1 MLDRIVMY
9 LVQARYYLE
18 SSLAISMGIFL
29 VALLLMWII
38 SRYGL
43 KRKMNISIKNMII
56 TYLLLLYIIV
66 ILKIT
71 GILGMSFKIVWF
83 LDAIKYC
90 EIRIPFVGSSIL
102 MVTLNLLLFVP
113 LGFLITAVF
122 KKINFNY
129 KKVLLSG
136 CVFSCSIEFLQ
147 LFAGRFFEI
156 DDIIANTLGTLIGY
170 LFWQSFNGMR
180 DKRTRGQA
188 LIKGM
193 VTILSTISLIFC
205 LSLVANNDFITEDYD
220 KYSEM
225 GFLEEEINDIYRV
238 SVYGNGAEKE
248 MTDYDTCW
256 QVYSSIGANIGNNA
270 SSYVEY
276 QCNQSKEGIIGDI
289 DQLYIEVAFNK
300 KHSFTFYNNQDLLL
314 ENINHIIYSLKDGT
328 VYLSREGDENFTTVL
343 KYENKEYPFIM
354 NEDVYEMMDT
364 LY

>member
-43 KRKMNISIKNMII
+43 KRKMKISIKNMII

-66 ILKIT
+66 ILKVT
-71 GILGMSFKIVWF
+71 GILGMTFKIQWF
-83 LDAIKYC
+83 LEAIKYC
-90 EIRIPFVGSSIL
+90 EISVPFVGSSIL

-113 LGFLITAVF
+113 LGFLIPAVF

-129 KKVLLSG
+129 KKVSLSG

-205 LSLVANNDFITEDYD
+205 LSLVANNDFIT
-220 KYSEM
+220 
-225 GFLEEEINDIYRV
+225 
-238 SVYGNGAEKE
+238 
-248 MTDYDTCW
+248 
-256 QVYSSIGANIGNNA
+256 
-270 SSYVEY
+270 
-276 QCNQSKEGIIGDI
+276 
-289 DQLYIEVAFNK
+289 
-300 KHSFTFYNNQDLLL
+300 
-314 ENINHIIYSLKDGT
+314 
-328 VYLSREGDENFTTVL
+328 REGDENFTTVL

>member
-1 MLDRIVMY
+1 M
-9 LVQARYYLE
+9 A
-18 SSLAISMGIFL
+18 
-29 VALLLMWII
+29 
-38 SRYGL
+38 
-43 KRKMNISIKNMII
+43 
-56 TYLLLLYIIV
+56 
-66 ILKIT
+66 
-71 GILGMSFKIVWF
+71 FKIAWF

-205 LSLVANNDFITEDYD
+205 LSLVANNDFIT
-220 KYSEM
+220 
-225 GFLEEEINDIYRV
+225 
-238 SVYGNGAEKE
+238 
-248 MTDYDTCW
+248 
-256 QVYSSIGANIGNNA
+256 
-270 SSYVEY
+270 
-276 QCNQSKEGIIGDI
+276 
-289 DQLYIEVAFNK
+289 
-300 KHSFTFYNNQDLLL
+300 
-314 ENINHIIYSLKDGT
+314 
-328 VYLSREGDENFTTVL
+328 REGDENFTIVL

>member
-18 SSLAISMGIFL
+18 SSLAISMGIFV

-43 KRKMNISIKNMII
+43 KRKMKISIKNMII

-71 GILGMSFKIVWF
+71 GILGMSFKIAWF

-113 LGFLITAVF
+113 WGFLITAVF
-122 KKINFNY
+122 KKINFN
-129 KKVLLSG
+129 
-136 CVFSCSIEFLQ
+136 
-147 LFAGRFFEI
+147 
-156 DDIIANTLGTLIGY
+156 
-170 LFWQSFNGMR
+170 
-180 DKRTRGQA
+180 
-188 LIKGM
+188 
-193 VTILSTISLIFC
+193 
-205 LSLVANNDFITEDYD
+205 
-220 KYSEM
+220 
-225 GFLEEEINDIYRV
+225 
-238 SVYGNGAEKE
+238 
-248 MTDYDTCW
+248 
-256 QVYSSIGANIGNNA
+256 
-270 SSYVEY
+270 
-276 QCNQSKEGIIGDI
+276 
-289 DQLYIEVAFNK
+289 
-300 KHSFTFYNNQDLLL
+300 FYNNQDLLL

>member
-1 MLDRIVMY
+1 
-9 LVQARYYLE
+9 
-18 SSLAISMGIFL
+18 
-29 VALLLMWII
+29 
-38 SRYGL
+38 
-43 KRKMNISIKNMII
+43 
-56 TYLLLLYIIV
+56 
-66 ILKIT
+66 
-71 GILGMSFKIVWF
+71 
-83 LDAIKYC
+83 
-90 EIRIPFVGSSIL
+90 

-225 GFLEEEINDIYRV
+225 GFSEEEINDIYRDTPAAL
-238 SVYGNGAEKE
+238 VYKATWDDEKKFVG
-248 MTDYDTCW
+248 TISTLADIAKKNNITKTAIVLVGDAIAHNDYEK
-256 QVYSSIGANIGNNA
+256 SR
-270 SSYVEY
+270 
-276 QCNQSKEGIIGDI
+276 
-289 DQLYIEVAFNK
+289 LYAADFETEFRKRI
-300 KHSFTFYNNQDLLL
+300 
-314 ENINHIIYSLKDGT
+314 
-328 VYLSREGDENFTTVL
+328 
-343 KYENKEYPFIM
+343 
-354 NEDVYEMMDT
+354 
-364 LY
+364 

>member
-1 MLDRIVMY
+1 
-9 LVQARYYLE
+9 
-18 SSLAISMGIFL
+18 
-29 VALLLMWII
+29 
-38 SRYGL
+38 
-43 KRKMNISIKNMII
+43 
-56 TYLLLLYIIV
+56 
-66 ILKIT
+66 
-71 GILGMSFKIVWF
+71 
-83 LDAIKYC
+83 
-90 EIRIPFVGSSIL
+90 
-102 MVTLNLLLFVP
+102 
-113 LGFLITAVF
+113 
-122 KKINFNY
+122 
-129 KKVLLSG
+129 
-136 CVFSCSIEFLQ
+136 
-147 LFAGRFFEI
+147 
-156 DDIIANTLGTLIGY
+156 
-170 LFWQSFNGMR
+170 MR

-238 SVYGNGAEKE
+238 SVYANGAEKE
-248 MTDYDTCW
+248 MTNYDTCW

>member
-1 MLDRIVMY
+1 
-9 LVQARYYLE
+9 
-18 SSLAISMGIFL
+18 
-29 VALLLMWII
+29 
-38 SRYGL
+38 
-43 KRKMNISIKNMII
+43 
-56 TYLLLLYIIV
+56 
-66 ILKIT
+66 
-71 GILGMSFKIVWF
+71 
-83 LDAIKYC
+83 
-90 EIRIPFVGSSIL
+90 
-102 MVTLNLLLFVP
+102 
-113 LGFLITAVF
+113 
-122 KKINFNY
+122 
-129 KKVLLSG
+129 
-136 CVFSCSIEFLQ
+136 
-147 LFAGRFFEI
+147 
-156 DDIIANTLGTLIGY
+156 
-170 LFWQSFNGMR
+170 MR

-225 GFLEEEINDIYRV
+225 GFSEEEINDIYRV
-238 SVYGNGAEKE
+238 SVYANGAEKE
-248 MTDYDTCW
+248 IIDYNTYW
-256 QVYSSIGANIGNNA
+256 QIYTYIGGYLGNNA

-276 QCNQSKEGIIGDI
+276 KCNQSIEGIIGEI
-289 DQLYIEVAFNK
+289 DLLYVEVVFNE

>member
-1 MLDRIVMY
+1 
-9 LVQARYYLE
+9 
-18 SSLAISMGIFL
+18 
-29 VALLLMWII
+29 
-38 SRYGL
+38 
-43 KRKMNISIKNMII
+43 
-56 TYLLLLYIIV
+56 
-66 ILKIT
+66 
-71 GILGMSFKIVWF
+71 
-83 LDAIKYC
+83 
-90 EIRIPFVGSSIL
+90 

-113 LGFLITAVF
+113 LGFLITAVS

-129 KKVLLSG
+129 KKVSLSG

-225 GFLEEEINDIYRV
+225 GFSAEEINDIYRV
-238 SVYGNGAEKE
+238 SVYANGAEKE
-248 MTDYDTCW
+248 IIDYNTYW
-256 QVYSSIGANIGNNA
+256 QIYTYIGGYLGNNA

-276 QCNQSKEGIIGDI
+276 KCNQSIEGIIGEI
-289 DQLYIEVAFNK
+289 DLLYVEVVFNE

-314 ENINHIIYSLKDGT
+314 EDINHIIYSLKDGT
-328 VYLSREGDENFTTVL
+328 VYLSREGDENFTTVV